1 MDGATAVFIQVCFQ
15 QARVMGCFVEFVVG
29 GVICGSLAAYILAD
43 SAMTGAKVLIGVFS
57 FVTIVAMLVFTAGL
71 LGLLAAWFEN
81 GRMLNTFALGLL
93 VLCVLESTC
102 VVLAFVYRE
111 QGCGLVLFHQI
122 NDHYLAAGIMSLLT
136 CACQLGAVVCASLL
150 SEMVA
155 SKVKS

>member
-1 MDGATAVFIQVCFQ
+1 
-15 QARVMGCFVEFVVG
+15 
-29 GVICGSLAAYILAD
+29 
-43 SAMTGAKVLIGVFS
+43 
-57 FVTIVAMLVFTAGL
+57 MLVFTAGL

-81 GRMLNTFALGLL
+81 GRMLNT
-93 VLCVLESTC
+93 
-102 VVLAFVYRE
+102 
-111 QGCGLVLFHQI
+111 GCGLVLFHQI